1 MDDSLLGKL
10 EQRLKDAV
18 DNPDPEAG
26 HTDADDVL
34 LEILRLEGYDDIVEI
49 FNTGKFWYA

>member
-1 MDDSLLGKL
+1 MDDSILGKL

-49 FNTGKFWYA
+49 FHL